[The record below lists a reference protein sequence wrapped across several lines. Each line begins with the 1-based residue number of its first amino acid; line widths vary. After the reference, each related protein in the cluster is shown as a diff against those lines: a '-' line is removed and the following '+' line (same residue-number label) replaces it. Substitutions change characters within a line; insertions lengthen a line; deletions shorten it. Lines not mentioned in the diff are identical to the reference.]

1 MRGSYVDTMKA
12 LLEKQNPLYGR
23 IDLTINLKPMDY
35 YESAMFYS
43 AFSAEDKV
51 RLFSVF
57 GGIPYYNRLID
68 DKKSVR
74 ENIIDLIASP
84 GARLENEVSMYLNS
98 EISKLTNANE
108 VFEVLAKGFSRYK
121 DILDQSNVSSGPTLV
136 DVLDKLIRMDVVA
149 KEAPINDENNRKK
162 SGYFISDN
170 LSMFYYKYIFRN
182 LSRMNIM
189 DSDNFYD
196 KYISEDFETKH
207 VPKIFEDIC
216 KQYLIRKNRSGRMDE
231 IFEKIGKY
239 YYDDP
244 NKLYQ

>member
-1 MRGSYVDTMKA
+1 MT
-12 LLEKQNPLYGR
+12 
-23 IDLTINLKPMDY
+23 
-35 YESAMFYS
+35 
-43 AFSAEDKV
+43 EDKV

-149 KEAPINDENNRKK
+149 KEAPINDENNVSVKAAGYIAGQRWSLRTQRKR
-162 SGYFISDN
+162 SPYG
-170 LSMFYYKYIFRN
+170 LATGLLLRLYYLCYHI
-182 LSRMNIM
+182 IG
-189 DSDNFYD
+189 
-196 KYISEDFETKH
+196 
-207 VPKIFEDIC
+207 
-216 KQYLIRKNRSGRMDE
+216 QYA
-231 IFEKIGKY
+231 
-239 YYDDP
+239 
-244 NKLYQ
+244 